1 MTSEAAFISCPL
13 SSHLAIQYLCLSV
26 NLFTTLHPWSYFCF
40 CFSHLYLLPC
50 GFTSGKQN
58 LIMGLPFCLHLFHFV
73 PSGHA
78 SERAGEGGCWMIW
91 TLACCSVFVQA
102 ALCFAL
108 RLRDTKRKISSIS
121 SSWAQMDE
129 RNRGY
134 FPHGTLYLSW
144 LSVTFCLHPFLI
156 PTSIKRGIREYFCVA
171 SSINATTKPA
181 SEDFLAVV

>member
-26 NLFTTLHPWSYFCF
+26 NLFTTLPPMIIFLF
-40 CFSHLYLLPC
+40 LF
-50 GFTSGKQN
+50 FTS
-58 LIMGLPFCLHLFHFV
+58 LPFALWFHIWEAEPYNGSALLF
-73 PSGHA
+73 A
-78 SERAGEGGCWMIW
+78 SVSLCSIWSCERAGEGGCWMIW